1 MCFFV
6 GYNEHGQLGRGFS
19 CEGRQEARL
28 VNKFV
33 KFLDEPPEDVQISQ
47 IACGDHH
54 TAAVSLAG
62 DV

>member
-1 MCFFV
+1 M
-6 GYNEHGQLGRGFS
+6 GRGFS
-19 CEGRQEARL
+19 CEGRQEARI

-54 TAAVSLAG
+54 TAAVSLGG